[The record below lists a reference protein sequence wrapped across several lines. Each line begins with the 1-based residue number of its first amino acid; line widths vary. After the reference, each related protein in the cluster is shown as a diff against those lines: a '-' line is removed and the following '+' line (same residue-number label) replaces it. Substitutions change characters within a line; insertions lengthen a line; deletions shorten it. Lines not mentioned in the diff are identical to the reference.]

1 MITTV
6 TFNPAIDKTITV
18 PSFTPGSVNRVHQG
32 VESLGGKGINVSK
45 VLQILNHPT
54 TAIGFIGERNYA
66 FVQSLIKQD
75 NLTTDFILV
84 DAPTRTN
91 TKIIDPVHKTTT
103 DINEQGFTVNETHVD
118 QMTLLINRYAK
129 RSELMVF
136 SGSVCKGISALEF
149 KTLLSLA
156 SSITKVALDA
166 DGDILREGLKAA
178 PFMIKPNIHELEA
191 LLNTR
196 FTNEQHLVLAVRRL
210 LADHGITYALVS
222 MGESGSLLISADLAL
237 KAGIL
242 PVEPVSTV
250 GAGDSMLAGFLNA
263 YVQTHDPKAALQQA
277 ACIGSLAVASI
288 TTEAIQRVNILAL
301 SASIPVTEVTIG

>member
-18 PSFTPGSVNRVHQG
+18 PSFTPGAVNRVFSV
-32 VESLGGKGINVSK
+32 VETLGGKGINVAK
-45 VLQILNHPT
+45 VLQILNTPA

-66 FVQSLIKQD
+66 FVQSLIKQE
-75 NLTTDFILV
+75 NLLTDFILV

-91 TKIIDPVHKTTT
+91 TKIIDPNPKITT
-103 DINEQGFTVNETHVD
+103 DVNEQGFSVNETQVD

-129 RSELMVF
+129 RSEIMVF
-136 SGSVCKGISALEF
+136 SGSVCKGISPYEF

-156 SSITKVALDA
+156 SSITKVVLDA
-166 DGDILREGLKAA
+166 DGEMLREGLKAS
-178 PFMIKPNIHELEA
+178 PFLIKPNIHELES
-191 LLNTR
+191 LLHTTFNNDR
-196 FTNEQHLVLAVRRL
+196 DIVIAVREL
-210 LADHGITYALVS
+210 LAEHHIRFALIS
-222 MGESGSLLISADLAL
+222 KGEDGSLLISQDLAL

-250 GAGDSMLAGFLNA
+250 GAGDSMLAGFISA
-263 YVQTHDPKAALQQA
+263 YLSTNDPRIALQHA

-288 TTEAIQRVNILAL
+288 TTEAIQRVNIPTL
-301 SASIPVTEVTIG
+301 STSIPVTDVTIG

>member
-18 PSFTPGSVNRVHQG
+18 PSFTPGAVNRVLSG
-32 VESLGGKGINVSK
+32 VETLGGKGINVAK
-45 VLQILNHPT
+45 VLTLLHQPS

-66 FVQSLIKQD
+66 FVQNLIKQE
-75 NLTTDFILV
+75 NLLTDFILV

-91 TKIIDPVHKTTT
+91 TKIIDPIHHITT
-103 DINEQGFTVNETHVD
+103 DVNEQGFMVNETQVD

-129 RSELMVF
+129 RSEVMVF
-136 SGSVCKGISALEF
+136 SGSVCKGISPYEF

-156 SSITKVALDA
+156 SSITKVVLDA
-166 DGDILREGLKAA
+166 EGEILREGLKAS
-178 PFMIKPNIHELEA
+178 PFLIKPNIHELEA
-191 LLNTR
+191 LLQTT
-196 FTNEQHLVLAVRRL
+196 FTSDVDIVKAVKSL
-210 LADHGITYALVS
+210 LKEYHITYALIS
-222 MGESGSLLISADLAL
+222 MGENGSLLISSDLAL

-250 GAGDSMLAGFLNA
+250 GAGDSMVAGFLSA
-263 YVQTHDPKAALQQA
+263 YLKTHDPRVALQHA

-288 TTEAIQRVNILAL
+288 TTEAIQRVNIDALATT
-301 SASIPVTEVTIG
+301 ITVTEVTLG

>member
-6 TFNPAIDKTITV
+6 TFNPAIDKTLTV
-18 PSFTPGSVNRVHQG
+18 PSFKTGAVNRVISG
-32 VESLGGKGINVSK
+32 VETLGGKGINVAK
-45 VLQILNHPT
+45 VLSLLNQPT

-66 FVQSLIKQD
+66 FVQNLIKQEG
-75 NLTTDFILV
+75 LLTDFILV

-91 TKIIDPVHKTTT
+91 TKIIDPIQRTTT
-103 DINEQGFTVNETHVD
+103 DVNEQGFTVNETHVD

-129 RSELMVF
+129 RSDMMVF
-136 SGSVCKGISALEF
+136 SGSVCKGISPYEF

-156 SSITKVALDA
+156 SSITKVVLDA
-166 DGDILREGLKAA
+166 DGEILREGLKAS
-178 PFMIKPNIHELEA
+178 PFLIKPNIHELEA
-191 LLNTR
+191 LLNTP
-196 FTNEQHLVLAVRRL
+196 FTHEQDIVIAVREL
-210 LADHGITYALVS
+210 LKEHHITFALIS
-222 MGESGSLLISADLAL
+222 MGEHGSLLISADLAL

-250 GAGDSMLAGFLNA
+250 GAGDSMLAGFIQA
-263 YVQTHDPKAALQQA
+263 YLTTQDARKALQHA

-288 TTEAIQRVNILAL
+288 TTEAIQRVNIPAL

>member
-18 PSFTPGSVNRVHQG
+18 PSFTPGAVNRVFSV
-32 VESLGGKGINVSK
+32 VETLGGKGINVAK
-45 VLQILNHPT
+45 VLQILNTPV

-66 FVQSLIKQD
+66 FVQSLIKQE
-75 NLTTDFILV
+75 NLLTDFILV

-91 TKIIDPVHKTTT
+91 TKIIDPNPKITT
-103 DINEQGFTVNETHVD
+103 DVNEQGFSVNETQVD

-129 RSELMVF
+129 RSEIMVF
-136 SGSVCKGISALEF
+136 SGSVCKGISPYEF

-156 SSITKVALDA
+156 SSITKVVLDA
-166 DGDILREGLKAA
+166 DGEMLREGLKAS
-178 PFMIKPNIHELEA
+178 PFLIKPNIHELES
-191 LLNTR
+191 LLHTTFNNDR
-196 FTNEQHLVLAVRRL
+196 DIVIAVREL
-210 LADHGITYALVS
+210 LAEHHIRFALIS
-222 MGESGSLLISADLAL
+222 KGEDGSLLISQDLAL

-250 GAGDSMLAGFLNA
+250 GAGDSMLAGFISA
-263 YVQTHDPKAALQQA
+263 YLSTNDPRIALQHA

-288 TTEAIQRVNILAL
+288 TTEAIQRVNIPTL
-301 SASIPVTEVTIG
+301 STSIPVTDVTIG

>member
-18 PSFTPGSVNRVHQG
+18 PSFTPGAVNRVLQG

-45 VLQILNHPT
+45 VLQMLNHPT

-66 FVQSLIKQD
+66 FVQTLIKQD

-91 TKIIDPVHKTTT
+91 TKIIDPIQKSTT
-103 DINEQGFTVNETHVD
+103 DVNELGFTVNETQVD

-136 SGSVCKGISALEF
+136 SGSICKGISAQEF
-149 KTLLSLA
+149 KTLVSLA
-156 SSITKVALDA
+156 STVTKVVLDA

-178 PFMIKPNIHELEA
+178 PFLIKPNIHELEA
-191 LLNTR
+191 LLDTH
-196 FTNEQHLVLAVRRL
+196 FTTDQHLVVVVRRL
-210 LADHGITYALVS
+210 LAEHGITYALVS
-222 MGESGSLLISADLAL
+222 MGEAGSLLIGRDIAL

-242 PVEPVSTV
+242 PIEPVSTV

-263 YVQTHDPKAALQQA
+263 FLQTHDPKIALQHA

-288 TTEAIQRVNILAL
+288 TMESIERVNIRAL
-301 SASIPVTEVTIG
+301 STSIPVTDVTIG